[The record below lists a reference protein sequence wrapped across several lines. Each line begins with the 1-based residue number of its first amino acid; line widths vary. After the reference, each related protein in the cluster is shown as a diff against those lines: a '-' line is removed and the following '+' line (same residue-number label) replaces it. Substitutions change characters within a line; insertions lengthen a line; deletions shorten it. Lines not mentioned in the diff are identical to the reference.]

1 MNIKLTILCVFICQ
15 LNGYLSGQVEQC
27 GTDYQNSELIYND
40 IDYLN
45 KRKEIEKFTKQI
57 LAKNGSKEFIITDEI
72 ITIPVVF
79 HVVYKKLEQ
88 NIDDSYLIEQ
98 IQILNEDF
106 RRTNFDAINTPIDF
120 ADIAADCKIEFC
132 LASTDPSGNPTNGIT
147 RTLSTIPIW
156 YYIDVTPDIPNYAN
170 KVKSGLT
177 GGTDPWPTDSY
188 LNIWICNLEP
198 GLLGYAQFPGGP
210 TETDGVV
217 IDYEYIGNNPAGAP
231 HDLGRVATHEIGHW
245 LNLYHI
251 WGQSEDAVT
260 GGCGIFIANSDEC
273 GDTPQQD
280 KASIGCPVFPFT
292 DDCTESS
299 PGVMFMDYMD
309 YSYNS
314 CKNMFTSDQKDRMR
328 ALFEPGGARY
338 SIMTSTG
345 CTNPTCDDIEIA
357 WQNTIG
363 GSADDNITSIQ
374 QTSDGGYILGGYS
387 NSGISG
393 DKTESNLG
401 SLDYWVIKTD
411 NNGIIQWQNTI
422 GGSAADYIYSIQQ
435 TSDGGYIV
443 GGTSNSGVSGDK
455 TENCISGSN
464 DYWVVKLNSTGGIT
478 WQNTIGGN
486 FNDYLRSIE
495 QTSDG
500 GYILAGHSNSGIS
513 GDKTEAS
520 LGTDDY
526 WVVKLN
532 SSGTIVWQ
540 NTLGGSSAEYA
551 YKIKQ
556 TLDGG
561 YLSQEFHTL
570 EFQEIKTEANM
581 GVNGDY
587 WVFEIKFNWWN
598 TMAKHY
604 WWSSTRLFILIWF
617 NK

>member
-260 GGCGIFIANSDEC
+260 GGCGFLLQILMNAEIHRNKIRLRLAAPSFHLR
-273 GDTPQQD
+273 TT
-280 KASIGCPVFPFT
+280 V
-292 DDCTESS
+292 
-299 PGVMFMDYMD
+299 
-309 YSYNS
+309 
-314 CKNMFTSDQKDRMR
+314 QKVHQV
-328 ALFEPGGARY
+328 LCLW
-338 SIMTSTG
+338 I
-345 CTNPTCDDIEIA
+345 IWIIH
-357 WQNTIG
+357 TI
-363 GSADDNITSIQ
+363 
-374 QTSDGGYILGGYS
+374 
-387 NSGISG
+387 
-393 DKTESNLG
+393 
-401 SLDYWVIKTD
+401 
-411 NNGIIQWQNTI
+411 
-422 GGSAADYIYSIQQ
+422 
-435 TSDGGYIV
+435 
-443 GGTSNSGVSGDK
+443 
-455 TENCISGSN
+455 
-464 DYWVVKLNSTGGIT
+464 VVKTCSHLIKKIECELFLNQVARDIA
-478 WQNTIGGN
+478 
-486 FNDYLRSIE
+486 L
-495 QTSDG
+495 
-500 GYILAGHSNSGIS
+500 
-513 GDKTEAS
+513 
-520 LGTDDY
+520 
-526 WVVKLN
+526 
-532 SSGTIVWQ
+532 
-540 NTLGGSSAEYA
+540 
-551 YKIKQ
+551 
-556 TLDGG
+556 
-561 YLSQEFHTL
+561 
-570 EFQEIKTEANM
+570 
-581 GVNGDY
+581 
-587 WVFEIKFNWWN
+587 
-598 TMAKHY
+598 
-604 WWSSTRLFILIWF
+604 
-617 NK
+617 